1 MDMIEDEV
9 CLHPSSSLHHSPYA
23 HGVAWSPMMLA
34 LVTTS
39 ATLML
44 RSEPLRRPPPRSTVH
59 MSALT
64 FEQAVETAPKLC
76 EALQQGE
83 SPPTLTSFLGTSEGA
98 RGFFVHW
105 LTRDDWARADE
116 ETPPAALQVALEGA
130 PQEVAD
136 VMVMNVI
143 MATAT
148 AIYHRRAGRRDQAD
162 MSQRTATRAK
172 LLVRALRERVP
183 TLGTAVLGVRAALST
198 DEEKK
203 KLMGVDAETEDAWLV
218 FLQRWMWDD
227 EQLERIAECMEQC

>member
-9 CLHPSSSLHHSPYA
+9 SLHPSSSPHHSPFA

-44 RSEPLRRPPPRSTVH
+44 RSEPLLSRSTVH

>member
-9 CLHPSSSLHHSPYA
+9 CLLPSSSPHHSPFA
-23 HGVAWSPMMLA
+23 LGVAWSPMMLA

-44 RSEPLRRPPPRSTVH
+44 RSEPLLSRSTVH

-116 ETPPAALQVALEGA
+116 ETPPAALQAALEGA

>member
-9 CLHPSSSLHHSPYA
+9 CLHPSSSLHHSPFA

-44 RSEPLRRPPPRSTVH
+44 RSEPLLSRSTVH

-116 ETPPAALQVALEGA
+116 ETPPAALQAALEGA

>member
-1 MDMIEDEV
+1 MSV
-9 CLHPSSSLHHSPYA
+9 
-23 HGVAWSPMMLA
+23 WLA
-34 LVTTS
+34 LVSSSS
-39 ATLML
+39 ALML
-44 RSEPLRRPPPRSTVH
+44 RAPPLLGAPPRSTVS

-116 ETPPAALQVALEGA
+116 ETPPAALQAALEGA

>member
-1 MDMIEDEV
+1 MDKIEDEV
-9 CLHPSSSLHHSPYA
+9 CLHPSSSLHHSPFA

-44 RSEPLRRPPPRSTVH
+44 RSEPLLSRSTVH

>member
-9 CLHPSSSLHHSPYA
+9 CLHPSSSLHHSPFA

-44 RSEPLRRPPPRSTVH
+44 RSEPLLSRSTVH

-183 TLGTAVLGVRAALST
+183 SLGTAVLGVRAALST

>member
-9 CLHPSSSLHHSPYA
+9 SLHPSSSPHHSPFA

-44 RSEPLRRPPPRSTVH
+44 RSEPLLSRSTVH

-183 TLGTAVLGVRAALST
+183 SLGTAVLGVRAALST